1 MKISNLL
8 FKAILIITFNLL
20 VVFTNAQSLKQPYL
34 ESRSAEKIKI
44 NGLEFKDL
52 NKNGLLDKYEDWRLS
67 AKIRALDLVSKMTIE
82 EKAGFMLI
90 STSRMKG
97 DWSFEPNAPKEEIS
111 SNFNEKDLVQSIN
124 MFSRQ
129 PLPVPIVSA
138 AGTTKAVHEYHQRH
152 FILRANTKAE
162 IIAEWSNNLQSL
174 CEATRLG
181 IPAIVASNPRNHVTT
196 DASAG
201 LSVGLTPFS
210 KWPGELGLAATR
222 DIKLV
227 KEFAQIAAQEWCAV
241 GLRKG
246 YMYMADLAT
255 EPRWQRIEGTFGE
268 NADLSAQMISAIVSG
283 FQGTKL
289 NSKSVAMTTKHFPGG
304 GPQVDGHDP
313 HFEWGKDQHYPGKM
327 FEYHLKPFIAAI
339 KAGTS
344 AIMPYYA
351 KPVGTT
357 YEEIAFAYNKGILQD
372 LLRKKLGFNGIINSD
387 TGPIEMMPWGVEKL
401 TLHQRY
407 QKAIECGVDIFSGT
421 ADPTILL
428 ETIQKGLVS
437 ESRINESVI
446 RLLIEKF
453 DLGLFENPYVN
464 VAKAGQMVGNPE
476 FQKKADL
483 AQRKSIVLLKNDKK
497 LLPLKPKTKVYFE
510 TNYSSRSAQNSISV
524 YHSVSDTWGL
534 EFVDRAEQ
542 ADVIIAWLI
551 PTSGGLFSLKNE
563 PIDITLKKNNINV
576 DHINS
581 LKKTKPTIT
590 VINFTSPWVIEE
602 IYNEDLHTLLA
613 TFGTSPE
620 ALLDILTAKQKP
632 TGKMPITIPLNSRVV
647 LENQSDVPGYL
658 KSKAYA
664 LFKYGDGLTY

>member
-1 MKISNLL
+1 MLIFQSTKIVLNFVFSLL
-8 FKAILIITFNLL
+8 QSIS
-20 VVFTNAQSLKQPYL
+20 FTQSLKPPYL
-34 ESRSAEKIKI
+34 GTRTIQIVKQH
-44 NGLEFKDL
+44 GFEFKDL
-52 NKNGLLDKYEDWRLS
+52 NKNGALDKYEDWRLS
-67 AKIRALDLVSKMTIE
+67 SKIRAQDLVSKMNLE
-82 EKAGFMLI
+82 EKIGFMLI
-90 STSRMKG
+90 STTRMKG
-97 DWSFEPNAPKEEIS
+97 DWIFEPNAPIEEIS
-111 SNFNEKDLVQSIN
+111 AGFNEKALVQTIN

-129 PLPVPIVSA
+129 PLPVPIVSS
-138 AGTTKAVHEYHQRH
+138 AGKTKAVNEFHQRH
-152 FILRANTKAE
+152 FILRANVKPE
-162 IIAEWSNNLQSL
+162 MIAEWANNLQSL
-174 CEATRLG
+174 CESTRLG

-196 DASAG
+196 DASSG
-201 LSVGLTPFS
+201 LSVGITPFS

-222 DIKLV
+222 DLKLI

-268 NADLSAQMISAIVSG
+268 NADLSAKMMTAIVSG
-283 FQGTKL
+283 FQGQKL
-289 NSKSVAMTTKHFPGG
+289 NGKSVALTTKHFPGG

-351 KPVGTT
+351 KPVGTQ
-357 YEEIAFAYNKGILQD
+357 YEEIAFAYNKGIIHD

-387 TGPIEMMPWGVEKL
+387 TGPIEMMPWGVENL

-428 ETIQKGLVS
+428 ETVRQGLVS
-437 ESRINESVI
+437 ESRINESII

-453 DLGLFENPYVN
+453 DLGLFENPFVD
-464 VAKAGQMVGNPE
+464 AGKASQVVGNE
-476 FQKKADL
+476 SFQKKADL

-497 LLPLKPKTKVYFE
+497 LLPLKPKSKVYFE
-510 TNYSSRSAQNSISV
+510 TNYFNRNARKNSTVFKQENNAWDI
-524 YHSVSDTWGL
+524 D
-534 EFVDRAEQ
+534 FVDNADQ
-542 ADVIIAWLI
+542 ADIIIAWLI

-563 PIDITLKKNNINV
+563 PIDISLKKNNIDV
-576 DHINS
+576 DHINV

-590 VINFTSPWVIEE
+590 IINFTSPWVIEE
-602 IYNEDLHTLLA
+602 IDDKDLHTVLA
-613 TFGTSPE
+613 TFGATPE
-620 ALLDILTAKQKP
+620 AVLDILTGKFKP
-632 TGKMPITIPLNSRVV
+632 TGKMPITVPLNIKAV

-658 KSKAYA
+658 KPNSYA
-664 LFKYGDGLTY
+664 RFRYGDGLTY